1 MRACA
6 FRKKVKILLMQS
18 SFLMLSSWRES
29 TIVLSRERGYAE
41 RWGTKMGVKNALERQ
56 PVVGE
61 ANEDTSV
68 DVIHVVGKIKWFDV
82 AKGFGFIVPD
92 DSGSDVLLHVTCL
105 RRDGYRT
112 AYEGARIVCEA
123 LKGPKGLQALRILSM
138 DESTAIHPSQ
148 LPPANTHVQ
157 VTPTSELEAAWV
169 KWFNREKGF
178 GFLTQGEGTPDIFIH
193 METLRLYGLTELRP
207 HQEVMVRY
215 GPGPKGRMAT
225 EIRPSTGGHIPA
237 SH

>member
-1 MRACA
+1 MGAKFEQEA
-6 FRKKVKILLMQS
+6 VS
-18 SFLMLSSWRES
+18 S
-29 TIVLSRERGYAE
+29 
-41 RWGTKMGVKNALERQ
+41 LETRT
-56 PVVGE
+56 
-61 ANEDTSV
+61 EDQAV
-68 DVIHVVGKIKWFDV
+68 DVMKVAGKIKWFDV

-92 DSGSDVLLHVTCL
+92 SDISDVLLHVTCL

-112 AYEGARIVCEA
+112 AYEGARVVCEV
-123 LKGPKGLQALRILSM
+123 LKGPKGFQALRILSM

-148 LPPANTHVQ
+148 LPPANTHVKVQ
-157 VTPTSELEAAWV
+157 PTSELEKAWV

-207 HQEVMVRY
+207 NQEVQVRY
-215 GPGPKGRMAT
+215 GPGPKGKMAT
-225 EIRPSTGGHIPA
+225 EIRPSDGGHIPS

>member
-1 MRACA
+1 
-6 FRKKVKILLMQS
+6 
-18 SFLMLSSWRES
+18 
-29 TIVLSRERGYAE
+29 
-41 RWGTKMGVKNALERQ
+41 MGVKIERERQ
-56 PVVGE
+56 PVGDKTS
-61 ANEDTSV
+61 EDSAV
-68 DVIHVVGKIKWFDV
+68 DVTQVAGRIKWFDV

-92 DSGSDVLLHVTCL
+92 DNSPDVLLHVTCL

-112 AYEGARIVCEA
+112 AYEGARVLCEV

-148 LPPANTHVQ
+148 LPPANTHVK
-157 VTPTSELEAAWV
+157 VTPTSELETAWV

-178 GFLTQGEGTPDIFIH
+178 GFLTQGEGTADIFIH

-215 GPGPKGRMAT
+215 GPGPKGKMAT

>member
-1 MRACA
+1 MGAKFEQEA
-6 FRKKVKILLMQS
+6 VS
-18 SFLMLSSWRES
+18 S
-29 TIVLSRERGYAE
+29 
-41 RWGTKMGVKNALERQ
+41 LETRT
-56 PVVGE
+56 
-61 ANEDTSV
+61 EDQAV
-68 DVIHVVGKIKWFDV
+68 DVMKVAGKIKWFDV

-92 DSGSDVLLHVTCL
+92 SDISDVLLHVTCL

-112 AYEGARIVCEA
+112 AYEGARVVCEV

-148 LPPANTHVQ
+148 LPPANTHVKVQ
-157 VTPTSELEAAWV
+157 PTSELEKAWV

-207 HQEVMVRY
+207 NQEVQVRY
-215 GPGPKGRMAT
+215 GPGPKGKMAT
-225 EIRPSTGGHIPA
+225 EIRPSDGGHIPS

>member
-1 MRACA
+1 
-6 FRKKVKILLMQS
+6 
-18 SFLMLSSWRES
+18 
-29 TIVLSRERGYAE
+29 
-41 RWGTKMGVKNALERQ
+41 MGVKIAPERQ
-56 PVVGE
+56 PFE
-61 ANEDTSV
+61 SDATEDAAV
-68 DVIHVVGKIKWFDV
+68 DVTQIAGKIKWFDV

-92 DSGSDVLLHVTCL
+92 DESSDILLHVTCL

-112 AYEGARIVCEA
+112 AYEGARLVCEV
-123 LKGPKGLQALRILSM
+123 LQGPRGLQALRILSM

-157 VTPTSELEAAWV
+157 VTPTSELETATV

-178 GFLTQGEGTPDIFIH
+178 GFLTQGEGTDDIFVH

-207 HQEVMVRY
+207 NQEVQVRY
-215 GPGPKGRMAT
+215 GPGPKGKMAT
-225 EIRPSTGGHIPA
+225 EIRPSTGAHIPS

>member
-1 MRACA
+1 
-6 FRKKVKILLMQS
+6 
-18 SFLMLSSWRES
+18 
-29 TIVLSRERGYAE
+29 
-41 RWGTKMGVKNALERQ
+41 MGVKYAPDEQ
-56 PVVGE
+56 PHQDNM
-61 ANEDTSV
+61 ADDSAV
-68 DVIHVVGKIKWFDV
+68 DVLKVVGKIKWFDV
-82 AKGFGFIVPD
+82 AKGFGFIVPED
-92 DSGSDVLLHVTCL
+92 GSSDILLHVTCL

-112 AYEGARIVCEA
+112 AYEGAQIVCEV

-138 DESTAIHPSQ
+138 DESTAVHPSQ
-148 LPPANTHVQ
+148 MPPANTRVK
-157 VTPTSELEAAWV
+157 VTATSELERAWV

-207 HQEVMVRY
+207 QQEVQVRY

-225 EIRPSTGGHIPA
+225 EIRPAEGSHIPS